1 MSLSLL
7 YEFLTPEA
15 QLHGFNG
22 GFNNSLPLPKSRRHQ
37 VEDLS
42 FGFVLPAPE
51 DEQPPAETAPEKPQP
66 PEAPPRSNPNTSAKR
81 RRITAD
87 GSRESAHPPTK
98 NPSQTTRKTGLAN
111 LTTSPRSTRTAAR
124 SHDDVSS
131 AALPPTT
138 ATAAQHDVYDI
149 PDHTSEEGVSRTGT
163 GAHSVKRTSALRRSA
178 LSRAGGGGGGDP
190 DNEAGEDD
198 VESLPSPTPAR
209 ALAPGHARSLLRSSS
224 RQRGSGSSSGGGA
237 GKLPSQP
244 STEEVIG
251 ESPADAPGSGQR
263 RVEVRSSDAAE
274 ASSAILQRA
283 VRMRGSL
290 EEEDEVTVEQT
301 SSPLARKSRARRREG
316 EQIFRGQ
323 RAGGRGG
330 RGGGAGAAAA
340 ARKSV
345 RMPSA
350 ADDVDELSPA
360 NMKQTTKAPTRNA
373 HNEVDELSPAA
384 ARLGTEK
391 KFRVSL
397 EDDLD
402 ELSPENRRR
411 TTRLS
416 TGNVAGEVDE
426 LLPEKTG
433 ETTQGSSSQRIE
445 KSRKGK
451 RASPKPTEKPKK
463 ARPTKRPETA
473 KETSHAAAPEEAQ
486 EINDQEAAQTLT
498 KKRRRRSAPL
508 EPPEPDARSP
518 QDEPVCKKR
527 RRKPHESP
535 AVQRQPKTRKDP
547 GKQKAKPPRVVK
559 PRKSNEQ
566 QAVDELEGDATLG
579 TVPVTVQRF
588 TKRVRYDACDEEPGA
603 DILASDIP
611 FANRAGVNPVDVLSQ
626 MCEVLIENFLSNLEE
641 RAREAGD
648 GSSKREFQTMMRA
661 LEAFREELRTRL
673 LEQVSLNTF
682 LLASPT
688 FTQRFSLY
696 IARQFA
702 NLGNFR

>member
-15 QLHGFNG
+15 QLHGFDG
-22 GFNNSLPLPKSRRHQ
+22 GFGNSLPLPKSRRHQ

-66 PEAPPRSNPNTSAKR
+66 PEAPPRSNPNISAKR

-98 NPSQTTRKTGLAN
+98 NPSQTTRTGLAN
-111 LTTSPRSTRTAAR
+111 PTTSPRSSRTAAR

-198 VESLPSPTPAR
+198 VESLPSPTPTR

-316 EQIFRGQ
+316 EQVFRGQ

-330 RGGGAGAAAA
+330 RGGGAGAAAV

-451 RASPKPTEKPKK
+451 RASPKPTEKPNK
-463 ARPTKRPETA
+463 ARPTKPPETA
-473 KETSHAAAPEEAQ
+473 KETTSHAAAPEEAQ

-518 QDEPVCKKR
+518 QDEPVSKKR

-547 GKQKAKPPRVVK
+547 GKQKAKPPRAVK

-588 TKRVRYDACDEEPGA
+588 TKRVRYDARDEEPGA

-648 GSSKREFQTMMRA
+648 GSTKREFQTMMRA

-682 LLASPT
+682 LLASPS